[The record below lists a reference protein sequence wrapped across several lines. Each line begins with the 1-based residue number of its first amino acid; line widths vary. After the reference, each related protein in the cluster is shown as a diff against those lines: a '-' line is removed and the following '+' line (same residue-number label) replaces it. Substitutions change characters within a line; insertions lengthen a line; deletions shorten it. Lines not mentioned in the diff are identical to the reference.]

1 MKTNKGTDQDHA
13 SSSRQG
19 VTTTVT
25 LTPREL
31 ELLQETYPRITD
43 LRALV
48 WRVMVEGAPAVFL
61 CEARIPPKEEKAVEV
76 LPFRFEEL
84 AQA

>member
-13 SSSRQG
+13 PQRG

-43 LRALV
+43 PRALV
-48 WRVMVEGAPAVFL
+48 WRVMVEGAPSVFL
-61 CEARIPPKEEKAVEV
+61 CEARIPPKEEKAVDMP
-76 LPFRFEEL
+76 LFRFEDL

>member
-1 MKTNKGTDQDHA
+1 MKTNKTDQDHA
-13 SSSRQG
+13 SPSRPG

-31 ELLQETYPRITD
+31 ELLQASYPKITD
-43 LRALV
+43 PRALV
-48 WRVMVEGAPAVFL
+48 WRVMVEGAPKVFL
-61 CEARIPPKEEKAVEV
+61 PPKEEKVEPV
-76 LPFRFEEL
+76 LPFRFEDL